1 MTLSQQL
8 NQQRKEL
15 SNQMKSQSAL
25 NTPLTPSEKELEWI
39 MSNPEAKAGAT
50 AVINMLR
57 WHCHM
62 EQLNELP

>member
-25 NTPLTPSEKELEWI
+25 NTRLPPSESELEWI

-62 EQLNELP
+62 EQLDCLP